1 MDELERPKSSKT
13 RSLRGDLRC
22 DHEAS
27 GASSLGSTGVAS
39 TWPNARCDSSCII
52 SCCSRA
58 LERWERSG
66 LRGTLNRHGAER
78 DRQMRGR
85 RAALRHQ
92 STRRSRPASSF
103 ANSHTRVAVAGSRI
117 WAEERFTHRQN
128 YCIRHS
134 PHPPATHPFLP
145 PSHPTSLSSPSP
157 LASTPVHETTYQL
170 TDFLTDSP
178 AR

>member
-1 MDELERPKSSKT
+1 MNSNGPRAPRHDPCEVTSGVTMRLQ
-13 RSLRGDLRC
+13 
-22 DHEAS
+22 
-27 GASSLGSTGVAS
+27 GASSLGSKAVAS

-117 WAEERFTHRQN
+117 CPTHQECEKS
-128 YCIRHS
+128 YQLCI
-134 PHPPATHPFLP
+134 
-145 PSHPTSLSSPSP
+145 PTYLLQASSRAPVRVESSPS
-157 LASTPVHETTYQL
+157 Q
-170 TDFLTDSP
+170 
-178 AR
+178 